1 MRVVIS
7 VFAQQQ
13 IRETAKYI
21 LEKFG
26 KKSKRHFHTESEDS
40 GLTKGLILS
49 REEQSQADTGPFT
62 ARLPAR
68 R

>member
-13 IRETAKYI
+13 IRKTAKYI

-26 KKSKRHFHTESEDS
+26 KKSK
-40 GLTKGLILS
+40 
-49 REEQSQADTGPFT
+49 DTFT
-62 ARLPAR
+62 NN
-68 R
+68 